1 MNLRGSLSLRVGF
14 LLVLLFGAILPLGLV
29 GLWLNRSAARSGE
42 ELVRERLER
51 GLREVIA
58 GIGARWV
65 TQRTTLLEIAE
76 HPEVRR
82 ALRSPAAETV
92 DGAPTA
98 ALAELFQRTR
108 DFAEAVVVRDN
119 TGASRWRTT
128 LTTGELPSGMRF
140 AAVLPT
146 ELPVYDDVSG
156 ARIGTLEARIFVSR
170 LAPGSGGWYGIGGS
184 VLGLFDGET
193 GEPVLPLTIDA
204 ERFRQARFSWAN
216 ESWLGVS
223 HSLRE
228 PPLEIVL
235 AAPLGPFTQPFERAA
250 RKGTLALIAIAL
262 VAFVLA
268 TLVTGRITRSL
279 RQLAVAAEAVTV
291 GDLKSEVEESGGDEV
306 RRVAHAF
313 NAMVR
318 SLRETL
324 FRLAQRES
332 LAAVGGFASS
342 LAHDVRNPLTS
353 IRLVLQKAEERSLD
367 PECKRLIAKAL
378 ASVEGLNRTVSG
390 ALSIAQSGLVDAEI
404 IDVRAPLE
412 AAART
417 AEPEFQARGATLELT
432 VTAASPVRVQGDAA
446 ALEGVFLNLLRNAA
460 QVVGEGGR
468 AEISLET
475 SDDWAAVS
483 IVDNGPGIPEQDLE
497 RVFEPFYSTKEE
509 GTGLGLAIARQ
520 TIRAHGGEIAIESEV
535 GAGTVVRI
543 RLPLARQT

>member
-1 MNLRGSLSLRVGF
+1 MKLRGSLSLRVGF

-65 TQRTTLLEIAE
+65 TGRTTLLELAE
-76 HPEVRR
+76 QPEVQRG
-82 ALRSPAAETV
+82 LRSPAAATV
-92 DGAPTA
+92 DAEPPA
-98 ALAELFQRTR
+98 AVRGLFERTQ

-119 TGASRWRTT
+119 AGATRWRMTFPT
-128 LTTGELPSGMRF
+128 VEPALGTRLPIELPI
-140 AAVLPT
+140 
-146 ELPVYDDVSG
+146 YDGASG

-193 GEPVLPLTIDA
+193 GEPLLPLTIDA
-204 ERFRQARFSWAN
+204 ERFRLERFSWAS

-250 RKGTLALIAIAL
+250 RRGTLALIAIAL
-262 VAFVLA
+262 VAFILA

-279 RQLAVAAEAVTV
+279 GQLAAAADAVTA

-306 RRVAHAF
+306 RRVARAF
-313 NAMVR
+313 NAMIR
-318 SLRETL
+318 SLREML
-324 FRLAQRES
+324 LRLAQRES
-332 LAAVGGFASS
+332 LAAVGEFATS
-342 LAHDVRNPLTS
+342 LAHEVRNPLTS

-367 PECKRLIAKAL
+367 PECKKLIAKAL

-390 ALSIAQSGLVDAEI
+390 ALRIAQSGLVDAER
-404 IDVRAPLE
+404 IDLRAPLE
-412 AAART
+412 AAVRT
-417 AEPEFQARGATLELT
+417 AEPEFQACGAALEAAVTT
-432 VTAASPVRVQGDAA
+432 VPVRVQGDAA
-446 ALEGVFLNLLRNAA
+446 ALERVFLNLLRNAV

-468 AEISLET
+468 SQVRLELSGDGVT
-475 SDDWAAVS
+475 VS

-520 TIRAHGGEIAIESEV
+520 TIYAHGGAITVESEV

>member
-1 MNLRGSLSLRVGF
+1 MMKLRGSLSLRVGF

-42 ELVRERLER
+42 ELVRGRLER

-76 HPEVRR
+76 HPEVQR

-92 DGAPTA
+92 DGAPP
-98 ALAELFQRTR
+98 ALAELFQRTQ
-108 DFAEAVVVRDN
+108 DFAEEVTLRDD
-119 TGASRWRTT
+119 TGAARWRMMFTT
-128 LTTGELPSGMRF
+128 DEPSSATRF
-140 AAVLPT
+140 AAALPV
-146 ELPVYDDVSG
+146 ELPIYDGASS

-184 VLGLFDGET
+184 GLGLFDGET
-193 GEPVLPLTIDA
+193 GEPLLPLTIDA

-235 AAPLGPFTQPFERAA
+235 AAPLGPFTQPFEGAA
-250 RKGTLALIAIAL
+250 RRGTLALIAIAL

-279 RQLAVAAEAVTV
+279 RQLAVAAEAVTA
-291 GDLKSEVEESGGDEV
+291 GDLKSEVEERGGDEV
-306 RRVAHAF
+306 RRVARAF

-324 FRLAQRES
+324 IRLAQRES
-332 LAAVGGFASS
+332 LAAVGGFATS

-367 PECKRLIAKAL
+367 PECKKLIAKAL

-390 ALSIAQSGLVDAEI
+390 ALSIAQSGLVDAET
-404 IDVRAPLE
+404 IDLHLPLE
-412 AAART
+412 AAVRT
-417 AEPEFQARGATLELT
+417 AEPEFQARGATLKLA
-432 VTAASPVRVQGDAA
+432 VSAGPVRVQGDAA
-446 ALEGVFLNLLRNAA
+446 ALERVFLNLVRNAA
-460 QVVGEGGR
+460 QVLGGGGR
-468 AEISLET
+468 AEVSLET
-475 SDDWAAVS
+475 SDDSATVS

-520 TIRAHGGEIAIESEV
+520 TVRAHGGEIAIESEV
-535 GAGTVVRI
+535 GAGTSVRI
-543 RLPLARQT
+543 KLPLARRT

>member
-1 MNLRGSLSLRVGF
+1 MKLRGSLSLRVGF

-65 TQRTTLLEIAE
+65 TERTTLLELAE
-76 HPEVRR
+76 HPEVQRG
-82 ALRSPAAETV
+82 LRSPATATV
-92 DGAPTA
+92 D
-98 ALAELFQRTR
+98 AEPPAEVRGLFERTQ

-119 TGASRWRTT
+119 AGATRWRTT
-128 LTTGELPSGMRF
+128 FQTVEPALGTRLPIELPI
-140 AAVLPT
+140 
-146 ELPVYDDVSG
+146 YDGASG
-156 ARIGTLEARIFVSR
+156 ARIGTLEARLFVSR

-193 GEPVLPLTIDA
+193 GEPLLPLTIDA
-204 ERFRQARFSWAN
+204 ERFQLERFSWAN

-235 AAPLGPFTQPFERAA
+235 AAPLGPFTEPFERTG
-250 RKGTLALIAIAL
+250 RRGTLALIAIAL
-262 VAFVLA
+262 VAFILA

-279 RQLAVAAEAVTV
+279 GQLAAAAEAVTA

-306 RRVAHAF
+306 RRLARAF

-324 FRLAQRES
+324 LRLAQRES
-332 LAAVGGFASS
+332 LAAVGGFATS
-342 LAHDVRNPLTS
+342 LAHEVRNPLTS

-367 PECKRLIAKAL
+367 PECKKLIAKAL

-390 ALSIAQSGLVDAEI
+390 ALSIAQSGLVDAET
-404 IDVRAPLE
+404 IDLRAPLE

-417 AEPEFQARGATLELT
+417 AEPEFQARRATLE
-432 VTAASPVRVQGDAA
+432 TAATAVPVRVQGDAA
-446 ALEGVFLNLLRNAA
+446 ALERVFLNLLRNAA
-460 QVVGEGGR
+460 QVLGEGGR
-468 AEISLET
+468 AQVSLER
-475 SDDWAAVS
+475 SDDMVTVS
-483 IVDNGPGIPEQDLE
+483 IVDNGPGIREQDRE
-497 RVFEPFYSTKEE
+497 RVFEPFYSTKAE

-520 TIRAHGGEIAIESEV
+520 TIHAHGGEITIETDE
-535 GAGTVVRI
+535 GAGTVARI
-543 RLPLARQT
+543 KLPLARRT

>member
-1 MNLRGSLSLRVGF
+1 MKPRGRLSLRVSF
-14 LLVLLFGAILPLGLV
+14 MLVLLFGAIVPLGLV

-65 TQRTTLLEIAE
+65 TERTILLELAV
-76 HPEVRR
+76 HPEVQRG
-82 ALRSPAAETV
+82 LRSPAAATV
-92 DGAPTA
+92 DAEPPATVR
-98 ALAELFQRTR
+98 ELFERTQ

-119 TGASRWRTT
+119 AGATRWRMTFPT
-128 LTTGELPSGMRF
+128 LEPALGTRLPIELPI
-140 AAVLPT
+140 
-146 ELPVYDDVSG
+146 YDGASG
-156 ARIGTLEARIFVSR
+156 ARIGTLEARLFVSR

-184 VLGLFDGET
+184 VLGLFDGKT
-193 GEPVLPLTIDA
+193 GEPLLPLTIDA
-204 ERFRQARFSWAN
+204 ERFRLERFSWAN

-228 PPLEIVL
+228 PSLEIVL
-235 AAPLGPFTQPFERAA
+235 AAPLGPFTEPFERTG
-250 RKGTLALIAIAL
+250 RRGTLALIAIAL
-262 VAFVLA
+262 VAFILA

-279 RQLAVAAEAVTV
+279 GRLAAAADAVTA

-313 NAMVR
+313 NAMVD
-318 SLRETL
+318 SLRQTL
-324 FRLAQRES
+324 QSLAQRES
-332 LAAVGGFASS
+332 LAAMGEFATS
-342 LAHDVRNPLTS
+342 LAHEVRNPLTS
-353 IRLVLQKAEERSLD
+353 IRLVLQKAEEQSLD
-367 PECKRLIAKAL
+367 PECKKLIAKAL

-390 ALSIAQSGLVDAEI
+390 ALSIAQSGLVEAET
-404 IDVRAPLE
+404 IDLRAPLE

-417 AEPEFQARGATLELT
+417 AEPEFQARAAALDAAATA
-432 VTAASPVRVQGDAA
+432 VPVYVHGDAA
-446 ALEGVFLNLLRNAA
+446 ALERVFLNLLRNAA
-460 QVVGEGGR
+460 QVLGEGGWGQVQ
-468 AEISLET
+468 LDL
-475 SDDWAAVS
+475 SDDVVTVS

-520 TIRAHGGEIAIESEV
+520 TVTAHGGDIALESDV

-543 RLPLARQT
+543 KLPLARRT